1 VTSILSFLF
10 VLGVLIFVHE
20 LGHFMMARRIGVR
33 VLTFSLGFGPKILSF
48 RRGDTEYCVSAIPLG
63 GYVKMAGETPEDAR
77 TGSSDEFLSKT
88 KWQRFQVLVMGPVMN
103 LVLAVIVMAI
113 VLLQGAKLPAFDDYP
128 VVIGGFAP
136 GSPAQAAGLQEG
148 DRIVSVDDKDISSW
162 KQFYM
167 TTATRANRPVRLVI
181 ERDGKR
187 TERQV
192 MPVAVDRFET
202 AAVGL
207 LPVTHPQIDTLH
219 KGQPGD
225 EAGLRKGDF
234 ILGVG
239 GQALRVSPEDLT
251 QLSRGSPDAV
261 FAVLVAE
268 RARAR
273 LIDSIQ
279 ASEGRPLSLDVQR
292 GNERLAVTVTPRLS
306 EGTVRI
312 GAMIT
317 PLELKVVEPGPLEAV
332 KLSLDQ
338 NWEWTTQIFETLGGL
353 FTRQTSV
360 KQLMGPVAIAG
371 LSGEAAQQT
380 SWIPLFTL
388 MAMISLNLGLLNL
401 MPIPVLDGGHIAIL
415 ALEGVSRRDFSMKV
429 KEKMLLAGFVL
440 LLMLM
445 VTVIYNDL
453 MRIQWIE
460 RFIPWR

>member
-148 DRIVSVDDKDISSW
+148 DRIVSVDDRDISSW

-167 TTATRANRPVRLVI
+167 TTATRANRPVRIVI

-239 GQALRVSPEDLT
+239 GQPLRVSPEDLA

-273 LIDSIQ
+273 LIESIQ

-371 LSGEAAQQT
+371 LSGEAAQQA